1 MSRKS
6 PKASVTEM
14 RELGVGLVYWSA
26 LTPLFESGDAA
37 VLELEPQ
44 TLWSKSGTSSGYS
57 YRLNESLFESIAEL
71 PQPKLMHGVG
81 QPLGG
86 TVDDPMDH
94 MPLLRRMAD
103 RLQPAW
109 VSEHLSFNRVHRG
122 GRATECGFLL
132 PPPQT
137 YAATRVAAANVR
149 RYGRALGRPVA
160 FETGVNYF
168 RPAGDLDDGKYFRA
182 VAEQADS
189 GILLDLHN
197 LWCNERNGRQ
207 RVVDALE
214 QMPLDRVWEVHFA
227 GGMALDGYWLDA
239 HSHGIPA
246 ELLELAATVIPRLHS
261 VGALIFE
268 ILPEH
273 LPNIGIDGVH
283 RQLESLHELWQLRP
297 ARHLQVRR
305 STRAETAAPSL
316 ADVAE
321 VRAWEVAVAE
331 GLHGRGGELA
341 AEPGAA
347 VLRRLIADFRS
358 ASLTRGLRYTI
369 TALLAG
375 AGVEPTRRLLDE
387 YFRSSP
393 PDAYAAVESD
403 GFARFLGRKD
413 VVGQVPYL
421 AEILAF
427 EKALLSAT
435 LYGESSE
442 VRWTTDPTRLL
453 EGLDAGR
460 LPNDLPAMPSRMT
473 IAA

>member
-1 MSRKS
+1 
-6 PKASVTEM
+6 M
-14 RELGVGLVYWSA
+14 RQLGVGLVYWSA

-57 YRLNESLFESIAEL
+57 YRLNEPLFESIAEL
-71 PQPKLMHGVG
+71 PQAKLMHGVG

-86 TVDDPMDH
+86 TVDDPIDYV
-94 MPLLRRMAD
+94 PLLRRMAD

-122 GRATECGFLL
+122 GRVTECGFLL
-132 PPPQT
+132 PPRQT
-137 YAATRVAAANVR
+137 HAATRVAAANVR
-149 RYGRALGRPVA
+149 RYARALGRPVA

-168 RPAGDLDDGKYFRA
+168 RQTVGDLDDGEFFNA

-246 ELLELAATVIPRLHS
+246 ELLELAATIIPRLPS

-273 LPNIGIDGVH
+273 LSNIGIDGVH
-283 RQLESLHELWQLRP
+283 RQLESLRELWRLRSP
-297 ARHLQVRR
+297 RHLQVRQP
-305 STRAETAAPSL
+305 TRDATKAPTL
-316 ADVAE
+316 ADIAE
-321 VRAWEVAVAE
+321 VRAWEVALAE
-331 GLHGRGGELA
+331 GLHGRGEGLA

-347 VLRRLIADFRS
+347 VLRRLITDFRS

-375 AGVEPTRRLLDE
+375 AGVEPTRRLLDD

-393 PDAYAAVESD
+393 PDAYAAVESL

-413 VVGQVPYL
+413 VVERVPYL
-421 AEILAF
+421 AEILGF
-427 EKALLSAT
+427 ETALLSAT
-435 LYGESSE
+435 LFGETSE

-460 LPNDLPAMPSRMT
+460 LPNDLPTMPSRMT